1 MLREHKLIKRET
13 SAKVFFNHISVQV
26 SILCPIPLIMLPSL
40 LIFIKFATLMIVTRK
55 KLLSIYCN
63 DHEIV
68 CVTVQVFVIKTISTP
83 SFFLGIPSNESVSNL
98 KLG

>member
-40 LIFIKFATLMIVTRK
+40 LIFLKIAILMIEK
-55 KLLSIYCN
+55 KKELSLYCN
-63 DHEIV
+63 DHQIV
-68 CVTVQVFVIKTISTP
+68 CVTVQVFVIKTISTLN
-83 SFFLGIPSNESVSNL
+83 FFLGIPSNESVCNL
-98 KLG
+98 KLC